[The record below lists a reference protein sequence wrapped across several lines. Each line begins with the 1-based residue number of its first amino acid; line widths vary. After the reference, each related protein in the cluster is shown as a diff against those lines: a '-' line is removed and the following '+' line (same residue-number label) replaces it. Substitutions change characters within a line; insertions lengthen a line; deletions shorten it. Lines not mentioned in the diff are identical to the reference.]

1 MNALLCTELL
11 DTMIIWLQ
19 CSYTLNTQK
28 NHELQNHRTSSSH
41 QPQGSTSSECPTV
54 VNHVP
59 SLSISSNHGTFSI
72 LQESLAVRVW
82 RPSPIEKIYDESTQG
97 TVLKSR
103 PTFSELLLC
112 RYLYSF
118 SYCCLP
124 NLRNPARFSK
134 NSNLYSSRSPKVIDL
149 GVNWKGICNFL
160 LVINSNF
167 GRISYSL
174 GLYAICCRA
183 LKS

>member
-1 MNALLCTELL
+1 MLCCVQNCWTRWLSGCNAA
-11 DTMIIWLQ
+11 ILQ
-19 CSYTLNTQK
+19 IRKKITNCKITGYQAPISLRGR
-28 NHELQNHRTSSSH
+28 HRRN
-41 QPQGSTSSECPTV
+41 V
-54 VNHVP
+54 RLFVNHVS

-97 TVLKSR
+97 TVLESR